1 MWEKLKVHQALPSDK
16 TALKERQIILVKPWA
31 DPAFVGPGT
40 STLRRSY
47 LRKSMQEKDAI
58 PTLPS
63 IAVGGTLCH
72 QEPPSSGCISVLG
85 NAPVH
90 EQPQTAPA
98 CFLQTVTGLSSR
110 PCEGSMALSPGTA
123 THKGF
128 PETEGSQPAGRG
140 PFSHTPPPPAISPQM
155 LPYREHHP

>member
-1 MWEKLKVHQALPSDK
+1 M
-16 TALKERQIILVKPWA
+16 KPRA

-47 LRKSMQEKDAI
+47 LRKSIQEKDAI
-58 PTLPS
+58 PTFPS

-85 NAPVH
+85 NEPVH
-90 EQPQTAPA
+90 ERPQTAPA
-98 CFLQTVTGLSSR
+98 RFLQTVTGLSSR

-123 THKGF
+123 TAQGCVRA
-128 PETEGSQPAGRG
+128 SWRLRG
-140 PFSHTPPPPAISPQM
+140 HSPQDGDPPLIL
-155 LPYREHHP
+155 LPHLQSLLKCHLIGSTAPDALKLHLPPVTL